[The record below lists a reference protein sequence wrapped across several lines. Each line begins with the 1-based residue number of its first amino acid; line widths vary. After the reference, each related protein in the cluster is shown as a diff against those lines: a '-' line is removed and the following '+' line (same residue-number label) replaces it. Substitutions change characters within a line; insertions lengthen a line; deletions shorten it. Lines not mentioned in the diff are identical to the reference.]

1 MNAASGGHHEWKRIM
16 FRPCAFAMR
25 TMRRQES
32 TSVGGW
38 PVFGKIAHSRV
49 PRKKALRPFTTNCV
63 PCVADLPQAEA
74 DRARVAGLARLE
86 RGGEPVEHGRELVPR
101 RARSRR
107 AATSTSNVP
116 PEASHE
122 TSDAFGA
129 TAAPSPA
136 ETASRNVPRP
146 ALPVAFPILPRTTA
160 DRDATRG

>member
-1 MNAASGGHHEWKRIM
+1 MKAASGGHQEWKRIM

-25 TMRRQES
+25 TMRLQES

-38 PVFGKIAHSRV
+38 PVFGKIAHSSV

-63 PCVADLPQAEA
+63 PCVPISRRPKRTVRVSRASPASSVAVSRWSTGENSSQRGAEA
-74 DRARVAGLARLE
+74 PSG
-86 RGGEPVEHGRELVPR
+86 
-101 RARSRR
+101 
-107 AATSTSNVP
+107 TSTSNVP

-136 ETASRNVPRP
+136 ETSSRNVPRP
-146 ALPVAFPILPRTTA
+146 AAPVAFPILPRTTA